1 MQLSL
6 PVVTTQHMM
15 LMLARPAL
23 LACWLLAP
31 AQRPAGPA
39 LVHAVRNFLV
49 SGEGIQRQVI
59 NSKLII
65 CVLTSRNHVQLSQ
78 QKDLQISG

>member
-1 MQLSL
+1 
-6 PVVTTQHMM
+6 MM
-15 LMLARPAL
+15 LILVALTAL

-65 CVLTSRNHVQLSQ
+65 CVLTSRIHVQLNQ